1 VTDPEPAG
9 GAGVLMSETSPQGYV
24 ARHARARPYSPRHAR
39 ARRLVGPRGAGV
51 VTAAMLATS
60 VGQADAHAAAPRPVP
75 ATPAGLPAGIEPF
88 APYQPQEICYPAPQP
103 GVVAF
108 ERLVL
113 RTYPE
118 TGSDGI
124 VRECSAPGRTEH
136 KDGRA
141 WDWRVRASV
150 PRERA
155 DADALLR
162 WLLAPDAA
170 GYAAA
175 NARRLGIMYIIWNG
189 RMWRSYQ
196 PASGWLP
203 YSGVD
208 PHTGH
213 VHFSFG
219 WAGALGQTSFFS
231 HRVAP
236 PVLAP
241 SLPLFAPGSSGPAL
255 RDLQHVLGLR
265 KATGRYDVR
274 TRRALVAFQRDHH
287 LRATGLL
294 TRATWAA
301 LLPAA
306 TPVPRPVPVRHPASV
321 RRRATPSAP
330 VLRLGAAGGS
340 VTTLQRLLPVAK
352 DGRYGPATQ
361 AAVRDFQRRSHLT
374 VDGVAGAQ
382 TWHALRVAYTRRHT
396 PRAPRLAT
404 PLRLG
409 ATGPAVRQLQR
420 KLRLPVDGVF
430 GRQTQHSVRR
440 LQARHRLPVD
450 GVVGA
455 RTWHTVQGL
464 R

>member
-1 VTDPEPAG
+1 VTCETGLTAYAPRH
-9 GAGVLMSETSPQGYV
+9 VRMSRY
-24 ARHARARPYSPRHAR
+24 APRHAR
-39 ARRLVGPRGAGV
+39 SRRLLGPRGAGV
-51 VTAAMLATS
+51 VTAAVLATA
-60 VGQADAHAAAPRPVP
+60 VGQTDAQASARRPVP
-75 ATPAGLPAGIEPF
+75 PVPAGLPAGIEPF

-124 VRECSAPGRTEH
+124 VLECSAPGRSEH

-141 WDWRVRASV
+141 WDWRVRAWV
-150 PRERA
+150 PGERA
-155 DADALLR
+155 DAEALLR

-170 GYAAA
+170 GYPAA
-175 NARRLGIMYIIWNG
+175 NARRLGIMYIIWDN
-189 RMWRSYQ
+189 RMWRSYEA
-196 PASGWLP
+196 ASGWLP

-208 PHTGH
+208 SHTGH

-231 HRVAP
+231 RRVAP

-241 SLPLFAPGSSGPAL
+241 VLPLFPPGSSGPAV

-265 KATGRYDVR
+265 KTTGRYDTR
-274 TRRALVAFQRDHH
+274 TRSALVAFQRDHH

-306 TPVPRPVPVRHPASV
+306 TPVPAPVPVRRRPARV
-321 RRRATPSAP
+321 SAP

-340 VTTLQRLLPVAK
+340 VTTLQRLLPVGR
-352 DGRYGPATQ
+352 DGRYGPATE
-361 AAVRDFQRRSHLT
+361 AAVRDFQRRVHLP

-382 TWHALRVAYTRRHT
+382 TWRALRVAYARRHA
-396 PRAPRLAT
+396 PPPPRLAV

-409 ATGPAVRQLQR
+409 TSGPTVRALQR

-430 GRQTQHSVRR
+430 GPQTQHAVRR
-440 LQARHRLPVD
+440 LQARHRLPPD

-455 RTWHTVQGL
+455 TTWHTVLGL